1 MSELGKQAGIFG
13 LFAALMLAFAGKGLL
28 LHPPSPPA
36 VVAPG
41 AFDTAR
47 AVQRLERILG
57 DQQPHPVDNPAND
70 RVRARLIAEL
80 RALGMSPEVRERMNC
95 NGMPKSRTVSCSLT
109 RNVTASVGPASGR
122 RLLLNAHYDS
132 TPTGP
137 GASDDGI
144 GVAILL
150 EIAAVLQ
157 GSPPPRPVTLLFNE
171 GEEYGLN
178 GARAF
183 VESDPLAREVDSL
196 LNVESRG
203 VDGPALMFETSTPN
217 GPALADYRRAA
228 MRPYAN
234 SVSTDFATLIPNT
247 TDVTVLKERGWK
259 TLNYSIIGNEAR
271 YHSPGDTLD
280 ALDRS
285 SLFHL
290 GSEVLAATRTLAG
303 TSVAA
308 AGNDRTVFTDI
319 AGRAFVALPLG
330 VAWAMLASLLT
341 ATILLAYRRRALG
354 RPLVAVAGAVL
365 GAVIAAALA
374 SEAAAQLRVGDFWRA
389 FPLVAYLAVYATV
402 LAVEAALL
410 SRLARG
416 IDRKRLRSACW
427 LMILIVGGA
436 ASVALPGATIF
447 FLFPPL
453 IALVAMLAARWSAG
467 ASTVLL
473 WAAALFQLLLFA
485 ELLGLIEM
493 LLVDGALWAVAPLAA
508 LAALPILIEAPRLI
522 RVAFVSMGLVAIG
535 LWIAALVMPRMS
547 EARPGAFTVD
557 YVRDDVRGKAS
568 WTVASKRSPL
578 PHGWDR
584 FGQWRSTTAPLNGR
598 SRWSTTAPL
607 IEVPRPALRLLSSV
621 AEGKGRRVLLAI
633 GRGGGDAVAVKFAK
647 DAPLVAM
654 GLRGRPRL
662 VSSKA
667 EPGPGFLRCTG
678 RACDGLV
685 LEVRLADR
693 KPVKAELIGI
703 RFALPS
709 KGRALAA
716 ARPAKSHPQ
725 YAPDSSIRIR
735 GVIF

>member
-1 MSELGKQAGIFG
+1 MSGRENYAGIFV
-13 LFAALMLAFAGKGLL
+13 LFAALMLAFTGKGLL
-28 LHPPSPPA
+28 LRPPA
-36 VVAPG
+36 PPATVAPG
-41 AFDTAR
+41 SFDTAR
-47 AVQRLERILG
+47 AAERLARILG
-57 DQQPHPVDNPAND
+57 DQQPHPVDSNAND
-70 RVRARLIAEL
+70 RVRARLVAEL
-80 RALGMSPEVRERMNC
+80 RALGLSPEVRERMNC
-95 NGMPKSRTVSCSLT
+95 NGMPKSRSVSCSLT
-109 RNVTASVGPASGR
+109 RNLVASIGPDSGR
-122 RLLLNAHYDS
+122 RLLINAHYDS

-144 GVAILL
+144 GVAVML
-150 EIAAVLQ
+150 EIAALLRA
-157 GSPPPRPVTLLFNE
+157 SPPRRPVTLLFNE
-171 GEEYGLN
+171 GEEFGLN

-196 LNVESRG
+196 VNVESRG
-203 VDGPALMFETSTPN
+203 VSGPALMFETSTPN
-217 GPALADYRRAA
+217 GPALANYGRATI
-228 MRPYAN
+228 RPYAN
-234 SVSTDFATLIPNT
+234 SISTDFAALIPNT
-247 TDVTVLKERGWK
+247 TDVTVFKERGWQ

-271 YHSPGDTLD
+271 YHSPGDRLE
-280 ALDRS
+280 ALDRA
-285 SLFHL
+285 SLHHL
-290 GSEVLAATRTLAG
+290 GSEVLAATRTLADKSTATG
-303 TSVAA
+303 I
-308 AGNDRTVFTDI
+308 DRTVFADI

>member
-303 TSVAA
+303 AGAA
-308 AGNDRTVFTDI
+308 AGNGRTVFTDI
-319 AGRAFVALPLG
+319 AGRGFLALPLG
-330 VAWAMLASLLT
+330 VAWPMLALLIAAT
-341 ATILLAYRRRALG
+341 ALLAYRRRALG
-354 RPLVAVAGAVL
+354 RPLFAVATAVL
-365 GAVIAAALA
+365 GAVLGAALA
-374 SEAAAQLRVGDFWRA
+374 SEAASLVRPGDYWRA
-389 FPLVAYLAVYATV
+389 FPLVPYLALYATV

-416 IDRKRLRSACW
+416 IARKRLRSACW
-427 LMILIVGGA
+427 LLIVLVGGT
-436 ASVALPGATIF
+436 ASIALPGATIF
-447 FLFPPL
+447 FIFPPL
-453 IALVAMLAARWSAG
+453 LALVAMLASRRSAVV
-467 ASTVLL
+467 SSVLL
-473 WAAALFQLLLFA
+473 WAAALLQLLMFA

-493 LLVDGALWAVAPLAA
+493 LLIDGPLWAVAPLAA
-508 LAALPILIEAPRLI
+508 LAALPILIEVPCKP
-522 RVAFVSMGLVAIG
+522 RVALLTMGLLALG
-535 LWIAALVMPRMS
+535 LWVAALVMPRMS
-547 EARPGAFTVD
+547 EARPGAFTVG

-578 PHGWDR
+578 PEDWNR
-584 FGQWRSTTAPLNGR
+584 FGEWRSAKSPLNGR
-598 SRWSTTAPL
+598 PRWSTVAPR
-607 IEVPRPALRLLSSV
+607 IELPRPTIHLLSSV
-621 AEGKGRRVLLAI
+621 ADGKGRRVRLAV
-633 GRGGGDAVAVKFAK
+633 GRGGGDAVAIKFAK
-647 DAPLVAM
+647 DAPLLAM
-654 GLRGRPRL
+654 GLSGRPRAISRNA
-662 VSSKA
+662 V
-667 EPGPGFLRCTG
+667 PGPAFLRCSG

-693 KPVKAELIGI
+693 KKVKAELIGS
-703 RFALPS
+703 RFALPAE
-709 KGRALAA
+709 GWALIA
-716 ARPAKSHPQ
+716 ARPRLTHPQ

-735 GVIF
+735 GVTF